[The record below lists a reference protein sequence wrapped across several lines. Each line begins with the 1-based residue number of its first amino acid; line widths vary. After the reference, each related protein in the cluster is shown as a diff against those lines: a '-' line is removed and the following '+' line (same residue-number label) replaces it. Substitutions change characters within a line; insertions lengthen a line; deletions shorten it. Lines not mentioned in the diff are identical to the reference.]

1 MDDLLWSAKHPAKER
16 GAYDVPVEVI
26 CRQSLS
32 DEFRTGEKNK
42 IKANAFKANCSAV
55 DRMFPIM
62 VSLLLSRQEKNHIP
76 ERASKLVTPGSKC
89 CGVRDKGPEVRY
101 RRWNTSAGFLPSLV
115 K

>member
-62 VSLLLSRQEKNHIP
+62 VSLLLSRQEKVITY
-76 ERASKLVTPGSKC
+76 RSALASVSLPAANVAVC
-89 CGVRDKGPEVRY
+89 AIKGQ
-101 RRWNTSAGFLPSLV
+101 